1 MAFAAAEKSAADAAK
16 KKAKGQTVSTVSTVP
31 PALWYSPTFQTFR
44 RSAPPVSYGGFLAD
58 EMGLGKTISTLALV
72 RVHPP
77 PAVPLSSAEAAA
89 AWGELNP
96 AAAATRHAKTGTV
109 RSGAT
114 LVVCPVSLVTQ
125 WYDEA
130 CSKLTEMGKQTV
142 YRYYGSTRKRDALE
156 IAKYDIV
163 VTTYAVLASD
173 WRGKRRVNAKTG
185 EFAAGSESDASW
197 EPGPLQQVHW
207 WRIVLD
213 ESHAIKE
220 AKIQATRACCDLES
234 SRRWCVTGSPLN
246 GSTEDLLGQFKFLR
260 LDTSLTPDLSPS
272 RFCRASARPRPWV
285 PCGRSRRSSPSS
297 GAS

>member
-1 MAFAAAEKSAADAAK
+1 M
-16 KKAKGQTVSTVSTVP
+16 
-31 PALWYSPTFQTFR
+31 
-44 RSAPPVSYGGFLAD
+44 
-58 EMGLGKTISTLALV
+58 
-72 RVHPP
+72 
-77 PAVPLSSAEAAA
+77 
-89 AWGELNP
+89 
-96 AAAATRHAKTGTV
+96 
-109 RSGAT
+109 
-114 LVVCPVSLVTQ
+114 VCPVSLVTQ

-260 LDTSLTPDLSPS
+260 LDTSLDSGSFTKQVLPS
-272 RFCRASARPRPWV
+272 IGKAKTV
-285 PCGRSRRSSPSS
+285 GTVRSLATLFAVLRRIMIRHTM
-297 GAS
+297 GQKNKATGQ